1 MLKLKLLLP
10 FLLFTSILNFRILS
24 FDNKQTPNLLSSPE
38 EIKEKIMKALRNAAS
53 NYQQV
58 FPKGW
63 ERLIKNL
70 GSETSI
76 KFNKILFSNIDSLR
90 FSHGFPPDVINKLK
104 KLKYLERELIYDS
117 FIFEQ
122 KKTQSSIDS
131 TFGIGA
137 RIDSQYIYIAYV
149 KAITSGQL
157 IRQYDL
163 VPTESCHGILWWRSC
178 YTIKRI
184 VYRGFNNAE
193 TNIIL
198 ETLKAKYAQILNEV
212 LDLEN
217 QKMIDKF
224 KEHARNT
231 LNKYPYPYNYG
242 KFIVN
247 TRVTVDFGNSHGMI
261 IYHYLFPQSLMNQL
275 KSIENKPNTILPFF
289 TTNIDTIHQTRVNFV
304 IGVAYVNENN
314 KMRISYA
321 TGIGDANLYHGY
333 CDKEDDCNADDECK
347 KDCETFRKKYK
358 NIENALRPGG
368 SNEQQKIKNN
378 KDIIY
383 KAINAELIRTISKI
397 LNGIQFD

>member
-1 MLKLKLLLP
+1 M
-10 FLLFTSILNFRILS
+10 S
-24 FDNKQTPNLLSSPE
+24 
-38 EIKEKIMKALRNAAS
+38 
-53 NYQQV
+53 
-58 FPKGW
+58 
-63 ERLIKNL
+63 LIKNL
-70 GSETSI
+70 GCETSI
-76 KFNKILFSNIDSLR
+76 KFHKILFSDIDRLR
-90 FSHGFPPDVINKLK
+90 FTHGFPPDVINKLK

-117 FIFEQ
+117 FIYEQ

-157 IRQYDL
+157 IRQYNL
-163 VPTESCHGILWWRSC
+163 VPTESCHGILWWRKC
-178 YTIKRI
+178 YIIKRV
-184 VYRGFNNAE
+184 VYRGFNTTE

-224 KEHARNT
+224 KEHVRNT

-247 TRVTVDFGNSHGMI
+247 KRVTVDFGNSHGMI

-289 TTNIDTIHQTRVNFV
+289 TSNIDTIYQTRVNFV
-304 IGVAYVNENN
+304 IGVAYVNEKNQ
-314 KMRISYA
+314 MRISYA

-358 NIENALRPGG
+358 NIENALHPGG

>member
-10 FLLFTSILNFRILS
+10 FLLFISILNFRILS

-38 EIKEKIMKALRNAAS
+38 EIKEKIMKALRDAAS
-53 NYQQV
+53 NYKKV

-76 KFNKILFSNIDSLR
+76 KFHKILFSEIDRLR

-117 FIFEQ
+117 FIYEQ
-122 KKTQSSIDS
+122 KKTPSSIDS

-157 IRQYDL
+157 IRQFNK
-163 VPTESCHGILWWRSC
+163 VPRETC
-178 YTIKRI
+178 YRI
-184 VYRGFNNAE
+184 FFWKTCYRRIIVLYREFNTNE

-224 KEHARNT
+224 KEHVRNT
-231 LNKYPYPYNYG
+231 FNKYPYPYNYG

-247 TRVTVDFGNSHGMI
+247 TRVSVDFGNLHGMI

-304 IGVAYVNENN
+304 IGVAYVNEKNQ
-314 KMRISYA
+314 MRISYA

-333 CDKEDDCNADDECK
+333 CDKEECRDDEVCYN
-347 KDCETFRKKYK
+347 DCETFRKKYK
-358 NIENALRPGG
+358 NIENALHPGG

-383 KAINAELIRTISKI
+383 KAINAELIRIISKI

>member
-10 FLLFTSILNFRILS
+10 FLLFISILNFRILS

-53 NYQQV
+53 NYKKV
-58 FPKGW
+58 YPKSCT
-63 ERLIKNL
+63 RLIKNL

-76 KFNKILFSNIDSLR
+76 KFNKILFSDIDRLR
-90 FSHGFPPDVINKLK
+90 FTHGFPPDIINKFK

-117 FIFEQ
+117 FI
-122 KKTQSSIDS
+122 

-157 IRQYDL
+157 IRQYNL

-184 VYRGFNNAE
+184 VYRGFNTTE

-217 QKMIDKF
+217 QKMIDKL
-224 KEHARNT
+224 KEHVRNT

-289 TTNIDTIHQTRVNFV
+289 TSNIDTIYQTRVNFV
-304 IGVAYVNENN
+304 IGVACVNEKNQ
-314 KMRISYA
+314 MRISYA

-358 NIENALRPGG
+358 NIENALHPGG

-383 KAINAELIRTISKI
+383 KAINAELIRTITKI

>member
-38 EIKEKIMKALRNAAS
+38 EIKEKIMKALRDAAS
-53 NYQQV
+53 NYKKV

-76 KFNKILFSNIDSLR
+76 KFHKILFSDIDRLR
-90 FSHGFPPDVINKLK
+90 FTHGFPPDVINKFK

-117 FIFEQ
+117 FIYEQ

-157 IRQYDL
+157 IRQFNK
-163 VPTESCHGILWWRSC
+163 VRRTTCNKILFWESC
-178 YTIKRI
+178 YTRI
-184 VYRGFNNAE
+184 IVLYREFNTTE

-247 TRVTVDFGNSHGMI
+247 TRVTVDF
-261 IYHYLFPQSLMNQL
+261 
-275 KSIENKPNTILPFF
+275 
-289 TTNIDTIHQTRVNFV
+289 
-304 IGVAYVNENN
+304 
-314 KMRISYA
+314 
-321 TGIGDANLYHGY
+321 
-333 CDKEDDCNADDECK
+333 
-347 KDCETFRKKYK
+347 
-358 NIENALRPGG
+358 
-368 SNEQQKIKNN
+368 
-378 KDIIY
+378 
-383 KAINAELIRTISKI
+383 
-397 LNGIQFD
+397 